1 MKPNFALRLAHDSIE
16 LLQRSPDGWLS
27 VGSARLDSSDLDEA
41 LSRLRDHAQ
50 RLAPDGI
57 ATKLIIPDTELRYEA
72 VLAPGPDDDSR
83 RRQIEAAI
91 DGLTPYSLDELIY
104 DWVVDGDQAHVVIVA
119 RETLSEAEEF
129 AIGHGL
135 NPVSCVALPA
145 AGQFLG
151 EPFFGATRH
160 AAKVLPD
167 RARVLPDLEP
177 VQVVGRARIPAAQ
190 TMPPAGG
197 TPAPATSTEQTPE
210 APPAVGKTP
219 PKSPLAEAAAPST
232 PEPRPVP
239 TTSTPTKSTSVPDP
253 RKRLL
258 ASGAGGGPPAKPT
271 AAAARKGLL
280 PAGLRRAGDPS
291 AATAAAGAAAGA
303 SISDLV
309 RRFGARLRKTPPP
322 SRPADTTAM
331 PDTAPKDAAAKSDIA
346 APTFA
351 SRRNAKG
358 VADTPPQT
366 PDKGPGGR
374 LAAPDRA
381 EPGIQGK
388 GTIARLGE
396 AVRTR
401 LRPAA
406 ETNAAVAKSRA
417 KSPQP
422 AGVVERA
429 VSPAREKAAPLAATD
444 AKTKAAFERVGNK
457 PTPAEPIVAK
467 SRPPASEAEKARE
480 AEALTIFGA
489 RSGGAGSSD
498 FARRGVALT
507 GGLVLLL
514 IAFGVWFAY
523 FSTSPETQIATPESA
538 PESAEPP
545 ATASLPADPV
555 TAPPAVDEAETA
567 APPSE
572 EDTAALPDETV
583 GPDARLEALVEEALR
598 QAEPTEQFADPDVA
612 GVATTEETAA
622 GTPSEAASAPLERLA
637 LPGPLQRPQIDLPTL
652 VSLPPPPPFGT
663 EMELGA
669 DGLVVATPDGAMT
682 PDGVTVFARRP
693 AEAPPARPE
702 LTPPAPEATPEADA
716 PIEEDASAA
725 DVIEPPSTEQAS
737 LPAFT
742 LELETA
748 PGEDPALAAFR
759 PQARPQSANAPE
771 AEPAVDEP
779 EAATEI
785 VSLEAAPP
793 GAIAVAALRPNP
805 RPESLIERAAATTE
819 SAPEPEAEV
828 DLSSATPQAVARS
841 LQPNAR
847 PQDFSATV
855 QRALAAAARS
865 QAPATQQAAQQSQQ
879 QQVQPQAPQPQ
890 QQQQQAAA
898 PAQLQIPTSASVAE
912 TATERRAIN
921 LRRVNLIGV
930 FGTQTNRRALVRLS
944 NGQVV
949 RVQVGDALDGGRV
962 SAIGDTELRYVRS
975 GRNQVLRIGQSG

>member
-91 DGLTPYSLDELIY
+91 DGLTPYSIDELIY

-129 AIGHGL
+129 AVGHGL

-160 AAKVLPD
+160 AAKVLPNG
-167 RARVLPDLEP
+167 ARVLPDLEP

-197 TPAPATSTEQTPE
+197 TPAPAASTEQTPE
-210 APPAVGKTP
+210 TPPAVVKAA
-219 PKSPLAEAAAPST
+219 PKSPAAEAAAPSA
-232 PEPRPVP
+232 PEARPAP
-239 TTSTPTKSTSVPDP
+239 TASTPTKSTPVPDP
-253 RKRLL
+253 RKRL
-258 ASGAGGGPPAKPT
+258 AARGAGGDSPIKPAAT
-271 AAAARKGLL
+271 AARKGLL

-303 SISDLV
+303 GLSDLM

-322 SRPADTTAM
+322 SRPADKAAM
-331 PDTAPKDAAAKSDIA
+331 PDAASKDAAVKSDIA

-351 SRRNAKG
+351 SRRNTKG
-358 VADTPPQT
+358 VEDSAPQT
-366 PDKGPGGR
+366 PDKRSGGR
-374 LAAPDRA
+374 LAVMDRA
-381 EPGIQGK
+381 KPGPKEK
-388 GTIARLGE
+388 GTMARLGE
-396 AVRTR
+396 AVRDR

-406 ETNAAVAKSRA
+406 DTKAAVAKSSTNSPKPGGKNERA
-417 KSPQP
+417 DIP
-422 AGVVERA
+422 ARERA
-429 VSPAREKAAPLAATD
+429 VPLAATD
-444 AKTKAAFERVGNK
+444 AKAKSAFERVGNK
-457 PTPAEPIVAK
+457 PAPAEPIVAK

-489 RSGGAGSSD
+489 RSGGAGSGD

-507 GGLVLLL
+507 AGLVLLL
-514 IAFGVWFAY
+514 VAFGVWFAY
-523 FSTSPETQIATPESA
+523 FSSSPETQIATPAPA
-538 PESAEPP
+538 PETVEPP
-545 ATASLPADPV
+545 ATASLPADRV
-555 TAPPAVDEAETA
+555 TAPPAVDEFETA
-567 APPSE
+567 ATPSE
-572 EDTAALPDETV
+572 EDTAAVPDETV

-598 QAEPTEQFADPDVA
+598 QAEPTEQFADPDVV
-612 GVATTEETAA
+612 GVAATEETAA
-622 GTPSEAASAPLERLA
+622 GTPAEAASAPLERLA

-702 LTPPAPEATPEADA
+702 ITPPAPEATPEADA
-716 PIEEDASAA
+716 AIEEDASAA
-725 DVIEPPSTEQAS
+725 DVIEAPSTEQAS

-742 LELETA
+742 LELEPA
-748 PGEDPALAAFR
+748 PGADPALAAFR
-759 PQARPQSANAPE
+759 PQARPQNANAP
-771 AEPAVDEP
+771 EPAVDEA

-785 VSLEAAPP
+785 ASLEAAPP

-805 RPESLIERAAATTE
+805 RPESLIERAAAATE
-819 SAPEPEAEV
+819 SAPEPGAEV

-855 QRALAAAARS
+855 QRALIAAARS

-890 QQQQQAAA
+890 QQQAAA
-898 PAQLQIPTSASVAE
+898 PAQPQIPTSASVAE

-962 SAIGDTELRYVRS
+962 SAIGDTELRYVRG